1 MIFVVTPS
9 YEDIFNDNR
18 PELDELLSDIPS
30 NVILRILSY
39 LDSQLFLNEE
49 IQPQFKLL
57 KELLK
62 RQTKETVINILH
74 NYGVLKANADLDDAG
89 YSVFSRLYLKAFIH
103 YVLINYQ
110 EKPSI
115 KDTTPTQEL
124 NLFKAYLIISSI
136 KNSENQNIFNSENEE
151 IDDDFFP
158 THTWPMLINQLDINL
173 KINPIPN
180 IIRGICLLNYL
191 QYQSEYSKQVENF
204 LNKKGIKNSWE
215 YMMLLLNTV
224 KISWEKND
232 VGTKSYYFT
241 CDNKFHTLFD
251 SISINPNEY
260 RDKYLNQKEEYS
272 LLKSKPLF
280 KYENIYYVLDW
291 NFMPNKIYEGL
302 IFDFHKESGI
312 SELKDLKTIPEF
324 KKYIGH
330 EITEK
335 FVFRK
340 ILSSIF
346 TDKYS
351 KLIFPK
357 DNSIGEPDAYY
368 RKGNNIILFEI
379 KDSFFPSNSI
389 KSSTYIDI
397 KNAID
402 EKYNNTKK
410 GTGQIVKQIKRLK
423 DKSFEEKNYTDLK
436 LKARN
441 FNVYPIIIYTDK
453 FFGMDGVSNYL
464 IKELNIKIEQ
474 LELRKSFKKI
484 NNITF
489 LSLDYLILHSKFIS
503 NNNFTQILDDL
514 HKTIENRKKKNDR
527 IKEIPILLE
536 YNKSME
542 QILKESYMT
551 NYKEEMDVKKIMTI
565 LNMTEGLPRNNEMWN
580 EIK

>member
-1 MIFVVTPS
+1 VFLPFHLLCWRKRYAYVRS
-9 YEDIFNDNR
+9 Y
-18 PELDELLSDIPS
+18 
-30 NVILRILSY
+30 
-39 LDSQLFLNEE
+39 Q
-49 IQPQFKLL
+49 
-57 KELLK
+57 
-62 RQTKETVINILH
+62 
-74 NYGVLKANADLDDAG
+74 
-89 YSVFSRLYLKAFIH
+89 
-103 YVLINYQ
+103 
-110 EKPSI
+110 
-115 KDTTPTQEL
+115 
-124 NLFKAYLIISSI
+124 
-136 KNSENQNIFNSENEE
+136 
-151 IDDDFFP
+151 
-158 THTWPMLINQLDINL
+158 
-173 KINPIPN
+173 
-180 IIRGICLLNYL
+180 
-191 QYQSEYSKQVENF
+191 
-204 LNKKGIKNSWE
+204 
-215 YMMLLLNTV
+215 
-224 KISWEKND
+224 
-232 VGTKSYYFT
+232 
-241 CDNKFHTLFD
+241 
-251 SISINPNEY
+251 
-260 RDKYLNQKEEYS
+260 
-272 LLKSKPLF
+272 
-280 KYENIYYVLDW
+280 
-291 NFMPNKIYEGL
+291 
-302 IFDFHKESGI
+302 
-312 SELKDLKTIPEF
+312 
-324 KKYIGH
+324 
-330 EITEK
+330 
-335 FVFRK
+335 
-340 ILSSIF
+340 
-346 TDKYS
+346 
-351 KLIFPK
+351 
-357 DNSIGEPDAYY
+357 
-368 RKGNNIILFEI
+368 GNNIILFEI

-503 NNNFTQILDDL
+503 NNNFTKILDDL